1 MTLLALPLALLA
13 WLAFAGTAPPARSV
27 VLTDATWVC
36 RGAVDLDLVQVTI
49 TPASQKKDAVLLR
62 GCRGRIARIAISNAQ
77 CDGVKGS
84 ASDLA
89 VGGGTI
95 DLTRRDARRAC
106 HKDAI
111 QITGGSRVTFTNV
124 RVRGGG
130 HSGFF
135 VNDASGSGVHD
146 VTFVG
151 GYVGPYPGYD
161 ELFDTDVTIGDSD
174 RSGIAGSTLCPVKQT
189 RLAPNGIY
197 IPTTPSTGGQPAR
210 DPIDEK
216 NTYLASC

>member
-1 MTLLALPLALLA
+1 M
-13 WLAFAGTAPPARSV
+13 AG
-27 VLTDATWVC
+27 C
-36 RGAVDLDLVQVTI
+36 
-49 TPASQKKDAVLLR
+49 
-62 GCRGRIARIAISNAQ
+62 RIAISNAQ
-77 CDGVKGS
+77 CDGLKGS
-84 ASDLA
+84 ASDLIVA
-89 VGGGTI
+89 GGTI

-135 VNDASGSGVHD
+135 VNDASGSGVRD

-151 GYVGPYPGYD
+151 GYIGPYPGYD

-174 RSGIAGSTLCPVKQT
+174 RSGVVRSTLCPPKQT
-189 RLAPNGIY
+189 RLARNGIY
-197 IPTTPSTGGQPAR
+197 IPATPSTGGPPAR
-210 DPIDEK
+210 DPVDEG
-216 NTYLASC
+216 NTYLESC

>member
-13 WLAFAGTAPPARSV
+13 WLVLAGDAPPARSV
-27 VLTDATWVC
+27 VITDATWVC
-36 RGAVDLDLVQVTI
+36 RGTVDLDLVQVTI
-49 TPASQKKDAVLLR
+49 TPASRAKDAVLLR
-62 GCRGRIARIAISNAQ
+62 GCSGRIRRVVISNAQ

-84 ASDLA
+84 ASDL
-89 VGGGTI
+89 VVEGGTI
-95 DLTRRDARRAC
+95 DLTWRDARRAC

-111 QITGGSRVTFTNV
+111 QITGGSRVTFSDV

-135 VNDASGSGVHD
+135 VNDASRSGVRD

-151 GYVGPYPGYD
+151 GYIGPYPGYD

-174 RSGIAGSTLCPVKQT
+174 RSGVVRSTLCPPKQT
-189 RLAPNGIY
+189 RLARNGIY
-197 IPTTPSTGGQPAR
+197 IPASPSTGGPPAR
-210 DPIDEK
+210 DPVDED